1 MLHLDLCRAG
11 HAAQVGNVWR
21 CHCSLPA
28 IPFGVWSHVWG
39 RESAVGGFL
48 WSTWLAGET
57 VLAFLIWTPLFA
69 LWRTTQS
76 VQGTK
81 TSWFFSPPAEHLQKE
96 GNVSKI
102 LIMKDSFYC
111 SCSKAKPQQETTSL
125 SWEPSKQTFGL
136 ENRLGELTY
145 SSLSEKLN
153 LSKVLFQAKGRCRRG
168 FYKWQLGN

>member
-28 IPFGVWSHVWG
+28 IPFRAWSHVWG

-57 VLAFLIWTPLFA
+57 VLAFRIWTPLFA

-96 GNVSKI
+96 GNVSRI
-102 LIMKDSFYC
+102 LITKDSFYC

-125 SWEPSKQTFGL
+125 SWEPSKQTFWA
-136 ENRLGELTY
+136 GEQAGWADLPQLVWKVKPVKG
-145 SSLSEKLN
+145 SLPG
-153 LSKVLFQAKGRCRRG
+153 KG
-168 FYKWQLGN
+168 KM